1 LVQRLQRAGF
11 AEVQVNTIPLINLSF
26 SPDTFSGSMMGFIAS
41 FVGGLPDYGTQLVAD
56 WQADISS
63 MEEAS
68 GYFFSLNRYV
78 FTAYKS

>member
-1 LVQRLQRAGF
+1 
-11 AEVQVNTIPLINLSF
+11 
-26 SPDTFSGSMMGFIAS
+26 MGFIAS